1 MWYNYARFG
10 SVTNFGANYNL
21 TMNDMTQRGMQIA
34 RVLPALFA
42 FFIQPPNVT
51 GVFPFIN
58 PVIFETTYLGQ
69 TIKEV
74 TFGGI
79 LVCLPVLWV
88 LFFSAPLLRARKR
101 DRQTKTIMG
110 VVIVLI
116 VVAVLV
122 AILDAQMAGILQRYY
137 ADFSFMFLLA
147 AVLLAFIANEKV
159 SLWPKKYMS
168 LVSGVTLALVGVSV
182 LYSLLICFVV
192 ETG

>member
-1 MWYNYARFG
+1 
-10 SVTNFGANYNL
+10 
-21 TMNDMTQRGMQIA
+21 MNDMTQRGLQASRI
-34 RVLPALFA
+34 LPAFFA
-42 FFIQPPNVT
+42 YFIQPPNVT

-74 TFGGI
+74 TFGGVLI
-79 LVCLPVLWV
+79 CLPVLWI
-88 LFFSAPLLRARKR
+88 LFFAPPLLKVRRKV
-101 DRQTKTIMG
+101 RQTRTIMG
-110 VVIVLI
+110 VIIVLL
-116 VVAVLV
+116 VASLLI

-137 ADFSFMFLLA
+137 ADFSFMLLIS

-159 SLWPKKYMS
+159 SLWPKKYKS
-168 LVSGVTLALVGVSV
+168 IVTNIMIGLVGISV

>member
-1 MWYNYARFG
+1 
-10 SVTNFGANYNL
+10 
-21 TMNDMTQRGMQIA
+21 MNDMTQRGMQLA

-159 SLWPKKYMS
+159 SLWPKKYKS